1 MVLLR
6 RQDDQFF
13 QEHYNGTTSMYAN
26 SAPVEGESP
35 TTAGTTD
42 LFDISASNGFTDP
55 YKAFY
60 QVWLVIFGVWDP
72 IINGDAGDDKM
83 IFFLCIIFA
92 LLTVLI
98 FTNMVM

>member
-6 RQDDQFF
+6 RRDDQFF
-13 QEHYNGTTSMYAN
+13 QENYSGNTSINAD
-26 SAPVEGESP
+26 SASVDGELP
-35 TTAGTTD
+35 TTVGITN
-42 LFDISASNGFTDP
+42 LFDVSASNGFTDP

-60 QVWLVIFGVWDP
+60 QVWLLIFGVWDP
-72 IINGDAGDDKM
+72 IVNGNAGDDRM